1 MGSRIHAC
9 AIWDSS
15 RRLQSTDILLWIYH
29 SILYAKECYLRTPIT
44 KSYSEVVRDAVDRCI
59 YIATYGR
66 KDGITFGSFDND
78 IFYQPTTNSTATVT
92 TPIVYDDQCAY
103 EIDFGIPS
111 NETWKKIKQPTL
123 TWKPYLHRLTKSLSS
138 MKIDGRYKGDSIFCL
153 YLLDLIQN
161 NQRSRALRRLY
172 INLHW

>member
-1 MGSRIHAC
+1 MQAHLKGMRWEPEYVHVPFGTPPDDYSRP
-9 AIWDSS
+9 
-15 RRLQSTDILLWIYH
+15 DILLWIYH

-103 EIDFGIPS
+103 EIDFGIAS
-111 NETWKKIKQPTL
+111 NETIQKSSNQH
-123 TWKPYLHRLTKSLSS
+123 LHGSHIP
-138 MKIDGRYKGDSIFCL
+138 ID
-153 YLLDLIQN
+153 
-161 NQRSRALRRLY
+161 
-172 INLHW
+172 